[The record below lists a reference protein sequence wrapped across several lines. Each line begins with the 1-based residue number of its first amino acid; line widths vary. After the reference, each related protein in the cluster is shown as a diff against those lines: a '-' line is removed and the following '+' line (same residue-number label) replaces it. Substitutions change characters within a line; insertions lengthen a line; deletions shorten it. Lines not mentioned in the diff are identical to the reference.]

1 MVDLHIH
8 TCYSD
13 GTDTS
18 EELIK
23 KLKTKS
29 ISVFSV
35 TDHDTVD
42 FYDNTD
48 YGSLDGLRL
57 ITGVEFSCRTEVR
70 KCHILG
76 YGFDTNNKCIR
87 ELILKG
93 QELRKSKLI
102 KRLEYLEKECG
113 IVFEQSDKDYLLA
126 MKAAGKPHIAQLV
139 VKMGLAETIGEAI
152 EKYMKKLP
160 GGNDKLD
167 AKEAI
172 SAIKAAGGIPV
183 WAHPLGGEGEKHLS
197 KEEFENQFGLLKGF
211 GIQGLECFYS
221 RYNKEEIDF
230 LCGVADSNGL
240 CKSAGSDYH
249 GSVKNI
255 EVGTLSCEVF
265 DIDEKMISLL
275 CRLQIDINEDY

>member
-1 MVDLHIH
+1 MIDLHIH

-18 EELIK
+18 EELIN

-42 FYDNTD
+42 FYDNVD
-48 YGSLDGLRL
+48 HGSLDGLRL
-57 ITGVEFSCRTEVR
+57 ITGVEFSCRTEAR

-76 YGFDTNNKCIR
+76 YGYDTNNNCIR

-113 IVFEQSDKDYLLA
+113 IAFEQSDKDYLLS

-139 VKMGLAETIGEAI
+139 VKMGLAESISEAI
-152 EKYMKKLP
+152 EKYMKSMP

-172 SAIKAAGGIPV
+172 SAIIAAGGIPV
-183 WAHPLGGEGEKHLS
+183 WAHPLGGEGEKHIS
-197 KEEFENQFGLLKGF
+197 KEAFENQFDLLKGF

-221 RYNKEEIDF
+221 RYDKEEIDF
-230 LCGVADSNGL
+230 LCNVADSNGL

-255 EVGTLSCEVF
+255 EIGTLSCEVL

-275 CRLQIDINEDY
+275 SLL

>member
-1 MVDLHIH
+1 M
-8 TCYSD
+8 
-13 GTDTS
+13 
-18 EELIK
+18 
-23 KLKTKS
+23 
-29 ISVFSV
+29 
-35 TDHDTVD
+35 
-42 FYDNTD
+42 
-48 YGSLDGLRL
+48 
-57 ITGVEFSCRTEVR
+57 ITGVEFSCRTEAR

-76 YGFDTNNKCIR
+76 YGFDTNNNCIR
-87 ELILKG
+87 ELILKC

-126 MKAAGKPHIAQLV
+126 MKAARKPHIAKIIV
-139 VKMGLAETIGEAI
+139 RIGLADTISSAI

-183 WAHPLGGEGEKHLS
+183 WAHPLGGEGEKHLL
-197 KEEFENQFGLLKGF
+197 KEELENQFDLLKDF

-221 RYNKEEIDF
+221 RYNKEEVDF
-230 LCGVADSNGL
+230 LCDIVDSNGF

-255 EVGTLSCEVF
+255 EVGTLSCETL
-265 DIDEKMISLL
+265 DIDEKVVSLL
-275 CRLQIDINEDY
+275 SLL

>member
-8 TCYSD
+8 SCYSD

-29 ISVFSV
+29 VSVFSV

-42 FYDNTD
+42 FYDNID
-48 YGSLDGLRL
+48 YGSLDELRL
-57 ITGVEFSCRTEVR
+57 ITGVEFSCRTKVR

-76 YGFDTNNKCIR
+76 YGFDRNNNRIR

-102 KRLEYLEKECG
+102 KRLEYLEKTCG
-113 IVFEQSDKDYLLA
+113 IVFEQSDKNYLLA
-126 MKAAGKPHIAQLV
+126 MKAAGKPHIAKIIV
-139 VKMGLAETIGEAI
+139 RMGLADTISGAI
-152 EKYMKKLP
+152 EKYMKSMP

-167 AKEAI
+167 AAEAI
-172 SAIKAAGGIPV
+172 SAIKAAGGIAV

-197 KEEFENQFGLLKGF
+197 KEEFGNQLDLLKEF

-221 RYNKEEIDF
+221 RYNKEEIDY
-230 LCGVADSNGL
+230 LCGIADSNEL

-249 GSVKNI
+249 GRVKNI
-255 EVGTLSCEVF
+255 EVGTLCCDNREV
-265 DIDEKMISLL
+265 
-275 CRLQIDINEDY
+275 DYNLITVIKGE

>member
-1 MVDLHIH
+1 MVHTMIDLHIH
-8 TCYSD
+8 TIYSD
-13 GTDTS
+13 GTDTP
-18 EELIK
+18 EQLYK
-23 KLKTKS
+23 KLVEKGIK
-29 ISVFSV
+29 VFSV

-126 MKAAGKPHIAQLV
+126 MKAAGKPHIAQIV
-139 VKMGLAETIGEAI
+139 VKMGLAENISKAI

-167 AKEAI
+167 TKEAI

-197 KEEFENQFGLLKGF
+197 KEEFENQFDLLKGF

-230 LCGVADSNGL
+230 LCGVSDSNGL

-255 EVGTLSCEVF
+255 EIGTLNCETL
-265 DIDEKMISLL
+265 DIDEKVISLL
-275 CRLQIDINEDY
+275 SLL